1 MRSAKITGRI
11 IGGLLVVQLAG
22 LMVPFILLHP
32 LQQPPGFLQH
42 AAPVSFQIRVAVL
55 LFFANCALT
64 IAITIIALPVFR
76 QFSQP
81 MAISLFAAS
90 IIMFLLQTADNVHLL
105 SMVSL
110 SQQYAS
116 AGSRDS
122 QLFQAA
128 AIAVGEARKWTHYSE
143 LLAIDA
149 WMLLFYGLALRSA
162 IVPRALAL
170 LALLTVVLHTTGISL
185 PLLLGSHAVMALG
198 VPMAFGQL
206 AVATW
211 LLAKGFRADVG
222 EVVN

>member
-1 MRSAKITGRI
+1 MGRI
-11 IGGLLVVQLAG
+11 VGGLLVVQLAG
-22 LMVPFILLHP
+22 LIVPFILLHP
-32 LQQPPGFLQH
+32 LQRPPGFLDH
-42 AAPVSFQIRVAVL
+42 AAGVSFQIRVAVF
-55 LFFANCALT
+55 LFFANCA
-64 IAITIIALPVFR
+64 ITIGITAIALPILR
-76 QFSQP
+76 QFNQP
-81 MAISLFAAS
+81 VAIGLFAAS
-90 IIMFLLQTADNVHLL
+90 IIMFLLQAADNVHLL

-116 AGSRDS
+116 AGSGDS

-128 AIAVGEARKWTHYSE
+128 ALAIREARKWTHYSE
-143 LLAIDA
+143 LLAVDA
-149 WMLLFYGLALRSA
+149 WMLMFYGLLWRSA

-198 VPMAFGQL
+198 VTMAFGQL

-222 EVVN
+222 EVVH